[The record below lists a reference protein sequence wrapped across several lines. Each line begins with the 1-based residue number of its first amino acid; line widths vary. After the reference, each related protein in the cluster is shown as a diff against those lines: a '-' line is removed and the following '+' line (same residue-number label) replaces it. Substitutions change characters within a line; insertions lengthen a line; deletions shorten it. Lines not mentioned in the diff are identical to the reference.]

1 MAQIPVAPNAGHL
14 AARLE
19 AQAGNPE
26 GAVAAQAPVLPAV
39 SLQYKL
45 SKSNRLNRLPRFV
58 VNFVLIHARVGGFSM
73 LPGQL
78 CRMSGPRL
86 FSVVSLQLVV
96 SFSPMFVVTSAGCAP
111 FSLLTT
117 RAVFQRT
124 CVCVFPCILFSLPP
138 LGEFVIRLFLLS
150 LPGERHFTFRV

>member
-1 MAQIPVAPNAGHL
+1 
-14 AARLE
+14 
-19 AQAGNPE
+19 
-26 GAVAAQAPVLPAV
+26 
-39 SLQYKL
+39 
-45 SKSNRLNRLPRFV
+45 
-58 VNFVLIHARVGGFSM
+58 M

-78 CRMSGPRL
+78 CRMSGLRL

-96 SFSPMFVVTSAGCAP
+96 SFSPMFVVTSTGWAP

-124 CVCVFPCILFSLPP
+124 CVCVFPYILFSLPP

-150 LPGERHFTFRV
+150 LPGERHFTFRVRLLPHLCGISLGCYCGLSHYLFLRVLSVNNKLKKERNNVRLGK